1 MKLEIDNGYI
11 DDYISV
17 KFSNSPTIGINNF
30 TKYEYYVQDKTLNIH
45 TNYYKIHYQKYN
57 YMILKYS
64 LNIFWTNPNYLKVK
78 ATDKDPTSKTTIIIF
93 IVAGCASL
101 IGLSITIGA
110 FIYQRNKKQKK
121 DMKTNEVPNEI
132 NPNFYATSQESFVE
146 NNKIND
152 DSNNK
157 NNSQQYYPEY
167 PQPY

>member
-1 MKLEIDNGYI
+1 
-11 DDYISV
+11 
-17 KFSNSPTIGINNF
+17 
-30 TKYEYYVQDKTLNIH
+30 
-45 TNYYKIHYQKYN
+45 
-57 YMILKYS
+57 MILKYS